1 MHLTSI
7 LKDYTTFIVA
17 HRTFITVSKMAPAS
31 PAVVEGKLV
40 QIINM

>member
-17 HRTFITVSKMAPAS
+17 HRTFIRVSKMAPAS
-31 PAVVEGKLV
+31 AVVEGKLV